1 MRLHL
6 LECFLVV
13 LHESDPLST
22 IVNEAL
28 LEVCDVLGA
37 HRQRFEEDG
46 QPVVVC
52 KLVVLWIVDHIDAL
66 NLEIDSHWVA
76 EFVNVKIRVILVV
89 LFLHMEADAF
99 HMKYILH
106 RRTNQRRLNKVIRH
120 DGQWNLILHPLFPWI
135 VCVNQV
141 ANEVLILLYRCV
153 NVHAYFARHG
163 RRSHRD
169 SQTVV
174 EVKLMLDQVNALKA
188 TEHVLDWQ

>member
-1 MRLHL
+1 M
-6 LECFLVV
+6 V

-66 NLEIDSHWVA
+66 NLEVNSHWVA
-76 EFVNVKIRVILVV
+76 KFVNVKIRVILVV
-89 LFLHMEADAF
+89 LFLHMKTDAF

-106 RRTNQRRLNKVIRH
+106 RRANERRLNKV
-120 DGQWNLILHPLFPWI
+120 
-135 VCVNQV
+135 V
-141 ANEVLILLYRCV
+141 
-153 NVHAYFARHG
+153 
-163 RRSHRD
+163 
-169 SQTVV
+169 
-174 EVKLMLDQVNALKA
+174 
-188 TEHVLDWQ
+188 